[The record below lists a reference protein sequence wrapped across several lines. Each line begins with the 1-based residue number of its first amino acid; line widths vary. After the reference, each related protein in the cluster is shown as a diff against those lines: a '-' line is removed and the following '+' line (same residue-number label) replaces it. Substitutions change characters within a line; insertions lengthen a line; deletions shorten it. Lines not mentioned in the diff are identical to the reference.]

1 MLLGILLCQLGTLTV
16 LAQEPLPEIM
26 VEPQPIPVEPA
37 PAIDPTAARWSIRP
51 TLGLAA
57 TTRNLVLAGR
67 LNYGRVLGPQFS
79 FSLGGDYLLSG
90 LISGFLLDDIA
101 SPRFVSSQVFG
112 WVFPFPGKSVRSMS
126 PAEHRRR
133 PRIVVAAGVWETL
146 EFDSLLQSARTEDF
160 GVYQAYSLGGRAGL
174 AFQYVSFAFGLK
186 PFGAAQYTL
195 AGKEYPTAFQFQN
208 AVLDVD
214 ITLDLAELWVAG
226 KRK

>member
-1 MLLGILLCQLGTLTV
+1 MLLGILLGLLEAPKV
-16 LAQEPLPEIM
+16 LATEPLPEIM
-26 VEPQPIPVEPA
+26 VEPLPVPVEPE
-37 PAIDPTAARWSIRP
+37 PPSDPTAAKWTIRP

-67 LNYGRVLGPQFS
+67 LNYGRVLGPQFTL
-79 FSLGGDYLLSG
+79 SLGGDYLLSG

-101 SPRFVSSQVFG
+101 SPRFVSSQVFS
-112 WVFPFPGKSVRSMS
+112 WVFPFPGKSVRAMS
-126 PAEHRRR
+126 PGEHRRR
-133 PRIVVAAGVWETL
+133 PRMILGAGIWETL

-160 GVYQAYSLGGRAGL
+160 GVYQAYSLGGQAGL
-174 AFQYVSFAFGLK
+174 VFQYVSFAFGLK

-195 AGKEYPTAFQFQN
+195 SGRVYPTEFQFQN

-214 ITLDLAELWVAG
+214 VTLDLAELWIAG